1 MCSAPKVDTPKQ
13 QMVTPV
19 TPAQAIQIPNTDKAP
34 GGLDLLR
41 ISGAKA
47 Q

>member
-1 MCSAPKVDTPKQ
+1 MCSAPKIDQPKQ
-13 QMVTPV
+13 QVVTPV

-41 ISGAKA
+41 IAGVKA
-47 Q
+47 